1 MSSINSIE
9 MIPVNIITGFLGAG
23 KTTTIIKILNQK
35 TTNEQWAV
43 IINEFGKISIDSQTL
58 RSSSEAGKVFDISG
72 GCICCSAKGYFHEN
86 LTEIIQTGK
95 YSRIIIEPS
104 GLGGIDMVSEIIHT
118 NANLILMPR
127 ICLVDILLVENLRLQ
142 KLPIYRMQITKSEI
156 IIFTKSDLLNDKLQ
170 ELVLIKKFNDLY
182 PNKNIQDFSTISTL
196 IYEGATVNQTKNGF
210 QLVTLENKNL
220 DDSNYQKKI
229 FTFQAETVF
238 DIEKLAS
245 IFVKHPEILR
255 AKGYIRAKN
264 NWKLMNYTLSA
275 CNFEVSTTKPRTDLV
290 LITNNVPQDFF
301 QQFEKEIQETILC

>member
-1 MSSINSIE
+1 MSINSIE

-35 TTNEQWAV
+35 TTNELWAV

-86 LTEIIQTGK
+86 LTEIIQTGN

-210 QLVTLENKNL
+210 HLVTLENKNL

-229 FTFQAETVF
+229 FTFHAETVF
-238 DIEKLAS
+238 DVEKLAS

-301 QQFEKEIQETILC
+301 QEFEKEIQETILC